1 MKRSKQHKKQSIIHQ
16 SYRISITEGAFAQ
29 VYGNLA
35 QIGSSFITKLMV
47 ILGASPMHYSLLSAI
62 GQVSA
67 IWQPLGVALTHKL
80 NQRKHACVWTTAV
93 GRFLTFFLGL
103 SLLFPNTQ
111 QGIWFVLVLLFFSA
125 GFQAIGANIWIAWV
139 SDLIPL
145 SIRGRFF
152 SRRNQILISVGLI
165 VSYILSFH
173 VDLFE
178 ANKGGFKQFYIDL
191 LGAGSFFTVQNQ
203 AWFLAGIFVFAT
215 LIGLFGLT
223 ILAKQPER
231 PMQKGTNQGLR
242 SRYREPF
249 KDKNFRLLLVFG
261 MWWML
266 AIGIGSPFWGP
277 YMMKKLTMSLFEMQ
291 LYSTLHM
298 VSSLLSFQFWGKFID
313 RFGNKSAMK
322 ICVVLGGLNPL
333 FWLFTSAGNYNIL
346 WFEGIISG
354 FMWAGTGIITTNFV
368 LSIAQK
374 GKQQVYSG
382 VYAALT
388 GSAMMLSTLASGI
401 FYPGTLDVGFRVLEP
416 EQVIFGIGG
425 FMRWLSFIPL
435 LFVVEKR
442 GISLRKAFSVSLL
455 YVLERINCYWENIL
469 KRG

>member
-1 MKRSKQHKKQSIIHQ
+1 
-16 SYRISITEGAFAQ
+16 
-29 VYGNLA
+29 
-35 QIGSSFITKLMV
+35 
-47 ILGASPMHYSLLSAI
+47 
-62 GQVSA
+62 
-67 IWQPLGVALTHKL
+67 
-80 NQRKHACVWTTAV
+80 
-93 GRFLTFFLGL
+93 
-103 SLLFPNTQ
+103 
-111 QGIWFVLVLLFFSA
+111 
-125 GFQAIGANIWIAWV
+125 
-139 SDLIPL
+139 
-145 SIRGRFF
+145 
-152 SRRNQILISVGLI
+152 
-165 VSYILSFH
+165 

-178 ANKGGFKQFYIDL
+178 ANNGGFKQFYMDL
-191 LGAGSFFTVQNQ
+191 LGAGAFFTPQNQ
-203 AWFLAGIFVFAT
+203 AWLLAGIFVFAT
-215 LIGLFGLT
+215 LIGLLGLT

-261 MWWML
+261 IWWML

-425 FMRWLSFIPL
+425 FTRWLSFIPL

-442 GISLRKAFSVSLL
+442 SVPLSKALATSIL
-455 YVLERINCYWENIL
+455 YVKQRVICYWL
-469 KRG
+469 DLFKKG